1 MKVLTTL
8 TVSGGLNMASAAKD
22 VFTIGTPLE
31 NNDGNVD
38 DLYVYANADFKN
50 NVIFGSS
57 SIDTVISN
65 AKITAS
71 AGIFLNNCSLEI
83 SGGTIIVNGQD
94 LLSGGGG
101 GNEGG
106 GNEGGGNEQTITDII
121 SAGEI
126 LTSRSGSTI
135 TLTFNTASLD
145 GYKFLLNSSNY
156 TPQADEKTIYFSFNP
171 HFNNTTYFNA
181 DSQYENLKSAEY
193 AVSDRVMSISLPP
206 VQMSLGKTFTFI
218 NATYV
223 GTASNDT
230 IGYSSSAGGLFTTSG
245 KYSVHKITFYPY
257 SSGNYTDYIGTGK
270 ITNNNNFETYL
281 ITNAVRDYKNLIG
294 HARTTDQHNFITL
307 QAVSSSQFGYTWMI
321 RDVNDY
327 RAFSVNAI

>member
-1 MKVLTTL
+1 
-8 TVSGGLNMASAAKD
+8 
-22 VFTIGTPLE
+22 
-31 NNDGNVD
+31 
-38 DLYVYANADFKN
+38 
-50 NVIFGSS
+50 
-57 SIDTVISN
+57 
-65 AKITAS
+65 
-71 AGIFLNNCSLEI
+71 
-83 SGGTIIVNGQD
+83 
-94 LLSGGGG
+94 
-101 GNEGG
+101 
-106 GNEGGGNEQTITDII
+106 
-121 SAGEI
+121 
-126 LTSRSGSTI
+126 
-135 TLTFNTASLD
+135 
-145 GYKFLLNSSNY
+145 
-156 TPQADEKTIYFSFNP
+156 
-171 HFNNTTYFNA
+171 
-181 DSQYENLKSAEY
+181 
-193 AVSDRVMSISLPP
+193 MSISLPP